1 MYSDPKLRPALRRPG
16 DFWLYV
22 SQGSQ
27 HLCNAKLQIAFQ
39 PTASISALT
48 MKFSI
53 GRARRE

>member
-1 MYSDPKLRPALRRPG
+1 MYFEPELHPALRGRA

-22 SQGSQ
+22 SRGYP
-27 HLCNAKLQIAFQ
+27 HPCNAKLQIAFR

-53 GRARRE
+53 GRARRK